1 MIYRLINGIYRR
13 LVLPNYSKFCIKKEQ
28 ENEEK
33 LVLQNIPLNSLTALT
48 GNEKEQVR
56 KMYGN
61 IFGGGKLEHFEE
73 LALFKHYRGFDP
85 RYISH
90 YIYLPLVAHKL
101 NNYHYTKMLEHK
113 SLLGY
118 LVKGTLKFPYC
129 YVRCIDGEYYDDK
142 MLQISQEQ
150 VINNCIKEKI

>member
-13 LVLPNYSKFCIKKEQ
+13 LVLPNNSKFCIKKEQ

-61 IFGGGKLEHFEE
+61 IFGG
-73 LALFKHYRGFDP
+73 A
-85 RYISH
+85 
-90 YIYLPLVAHKL
+90 
-101 NNYHYTKMLEHK
+101 N
-113 SLLGY
+113 
-118 LVKGTLKFPYC
+118 
-129 YVRCIDGEYYDDK
+129 
-142 MLQISQEQ
+142 
-150 VINNCIKEKI
+150 